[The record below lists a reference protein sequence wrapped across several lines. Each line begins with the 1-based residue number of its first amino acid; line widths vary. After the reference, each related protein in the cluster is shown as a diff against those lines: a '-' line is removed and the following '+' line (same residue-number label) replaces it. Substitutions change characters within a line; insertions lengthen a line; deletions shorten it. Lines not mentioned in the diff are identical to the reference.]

1 MEEEN
6 MQQIISINKGTPL
19 YNAINEAIKIPEG
32 SEIFTDV
39 VIGSSDSEKCNIY
52 LKDASDNLSTIG
64 SYNFSLTNPNDYSI
78 TDFQTARIYN
88 TATKTFEN
96 ASLSD
101 IGNGNGKIY
110 NSNGKG
116 VYQLVEECEKGLTI
130 SEIKNRGYVVSDNL
144 DADGKYD
151 LVKSENGNYLIVN
164 PETGKRYSTTKFMAS
179 TIDASVPNNL
189 VISKNELNN
198 LTVKTE
204 DMRQIKNSLVDVVD
218 FFEND
223 LSMAVNEFIGEG
235 YPALYPSVK
244 EKLAANSYYSEA
256 NLTNRLKSF
265 QNAIIGQINSVI
277 YDLKQI
283 IKNNEKV
290 DDDSASTEEYHPYS
304 PSGTKY
310 QTGTTTEEPAADNT
324 PSANPDEIVDV
335 TPTPVIVDELTL
347 AKFSPAIVG
356 LVTFAEIISLYEKIG
371 DATPVQSSPT
381 GNYGL
386 IGIAKQDSKYY
397 YQLLDKDTG
406 KIYYVEISDKT
417 KVNWDEKGER
427 KAVEITGDNAMILNT
442 PAEGE
447 GVVARLPEKNE
458 VFLVE
463 QGSDTTEY
471 YSITD
476 PTNGDKGYIP
486 VSDSVSTPIDV
497 SKLGQ
502 NNVDGEV
509 AK

>member
-6 MQQIISINKGTPL
+6 MQQIISINKETPL

-179 TIDASVPNNL
+179 TIDATVPSNL

-256 NLTNRLKSF
+256 DLTNRLKSF

-283 IKNNEKV
+283 INKNEEI
-290 DDDSASTEEYHPYS
+290 DYSEDLASGPKKINRIT
-304 PSGTKY
+304 PSQSTPVV
-310 QTGTTTEEPAADNT
+310 PADT
-324 PSANPDEIVDV
+324 PSANPDEIVNV

-356 LVTFAEIISLYEKIG
+356 LVTFAEIVSLYEKIG

>member
-6 MQQIISINKGTPL
+6 MQQIISINKETPL

-52 LKDASDNLSTIG
+52 LKDASGNLSTIG

-179 TIDASVPNNL
+179 TIDATVPSNL
-189 VISKNELNN
+189 VISKNELDN

-244 EKLAANSYYSEA
+244 EKLAANSYYSETD
-256 NLTNRLKSF
+256 LTNRLKSF

-283 IKNNEKV
+283 INKNEEI
-290 DDDSASTEEYHPYS
+290 DYSEDLASGPKKINRIT
-304 PSGTKY
+304 PSQSTPVV
-310 QTGTTTEEPAADNT
+310 PADT
-324 PSANPDEIVDV
+324 PSANPDEIVNV

-356 LVTFAEIISLYEKIG
+356 LVTFAEIVSLYEKIG

>member
-6 MQQIISINKGTPL
+6 MQQIISINKETPL

-52 LKDASDNLSTIG
+52 LKDASGNLSTIG

-179 TIDASVPNNL
+179 TIDATVPSNL

-256 NLTNRLKSF
+256 DLTNRLKSF

-283 IKNNEKV
+283 INKNEEI
-290 DDDSASTEEYHPYS
+290 DYSEDLASGPKKINRIT
-304 PSGTKY
+304 PSQSTPVV
-310 QTGTTTEEPAADNT
+310 PADT
-324 PSANPDEIVDV
+324 PSANPDEIVNV

-356 LVTFAEIISLYEKIG
+356 LVTFAEIVSLYEKIG

>member
-6 MQQIISINKGTPL
+6 MHQIISINKDTPL

-52 LKDASDNLSTIG
+52 LKDASGNLSTIG

-179 TIDASVPNNL
+179 TIDATVPSNL

-256 NLTNRLKSF
+256 DLTNRLKSF

-283 IKNNEKV
+283 INKNEEI
-290 DDDSASTEEYHPYS
+290 DYSEDLASGPKKINRIT
-304 PSGTKY
+304 PSQSTPVV
-310 QTGTTTEEPAADNT
+310 PADT
-324 PSANPDEIVDV
+324 PSANPDEIVNV

-356 LVTFAEIISLYEKIG
+356 LVTFAEIVSLYEKIG